1 MRSAAEEIERV
12 AMHLAGLGGIANDV
26 GFALVASSYGRLRT
40 LAINS
45 LAALCGSRFGRG
57 LVIFGGVRF
66 DFTEEAIK
74 QVLSNLSVIRN
85 DIAAINEYLF
95 SSTGALTRFD
105 GTGVISNEMA
115 NQVGLVGLAAR
126 SSGEDLDTR
135 IHFPYGAYRYNPV
148 SLITLSSGDVFAR
161 ARLRA
166 LEIDESLRY
175 LIDQLKNLPD
185 GELKTE
191 VGNVAANNGVV
202 SIVEGWRGEVV
213 HIAVTGGEG
222 NLVQYKIKDPSFNNW
237 YGLSLALRKTAI
249 SDFPL
254 CNKSFDLSYAGHDFC
269 IIAWAKSISLKL
281 IRIFFFESLL

>member
-1 MRSAAEEIERV
+1 M
-12 AMHLAGLGGIANDV
+12 
-26 GFALVASSYGRLRT
+26 
-40 LAINS
+40 
-45 LAALCGSRFGRG
+45 
-57 LVIFGGVRF
+57 
-66 DFTEEAIK
+66 
-74 QVLSNLSVIRN
+74 SNLSVIRN

-254 CNKSFDLSYAGHDFC
+254 CNKSFDLSYAGHD
-269 IIAWAKSISLKL
+269 L
-281 IRIFFFESLL
+281 